1 MPANHLSRDIILDA
15 QCHIEHNWT
24 NGLIAKV
31 LSRVYNVRLT
41 AQCIK
46 NIRERCPCSDK
57 CPQWCK

>member
-1 MPANHLSRDIILDA
+1 MPYTHLSEDIIRDA
-15 QCHIEHNWT
+15 EAHIRQGWT

-31 LSRVYNVRLT
+31 LSRVYNLRIT

-46 NIRERCPCSDK
+46 NIRTRHPCSKK